1 MPGARF
7 AWRVCPSLTLAALAL
22 SATASGPAAE
32 TGLARVP
39 PGSARAVLASERFLG
54 APYVLSPLGEGS
66 GPDPDARFRL
76 DAFDCVT
83 LVETALAFANAAS
96 APEAARLLDDIRYD
110 GPPDFDHRNHYL
122 EAQWLPAN
130 VKKGWIAAVTR
141 EIAGPLAVT
150 TGKRLDA
157 GGWRA
162 AERAGHVL
170 PALPKDRR
178 PLGDFRLDLVPLAR
192 VPEIAPRI
200 PPGTILLV
208 VREDRPQRPYRVTHL
223 GIVVAGND
231 GARWLRHASDAP
243 GAMRVRDER
252 LDRFLAR
259 NARYQGWPVSGVSL
273 YAIRDNTARAREILS
288 FSPGPAAARS
298 PAP

>member
-1 MPGARF
+1 M
-7 AWRVCPSLTLAALAL
+7 WLSLTLALAMAAAGSPPEEALAR
-22 SATASGPAAE
+22 APAGA
-32 TGLARVP
+32 P
-39 PGSARAVLASERFLG
+39 RAVLASRWFLG
-54 APYVLSPLGEGS
+54 ARYAVSPLGEGS
-66 GPDPDARFRL
+66 GPDPDPRFRL

-83 LVETALAFANAAS
+83 LVETAIAFANAGGA
-96 APEAARLLDDIRYD
+96 AEAARLLDDIRYD

-122 EAQWLPAN
+122 EAQGLPSN
-130 VKKGWIAAVTR
+130 VRKGWIAPATR

-157 GGWRA
+157 GAWRA

-170 PALPKDRR
+170 AALSPDRR
-178 PLGDFRLDLVPLAR
+178 PLGDFRLDMVPLAR

-208 VREDRPQRPYRVTHL
+208 VRQDRPRRPYRVTHL
-223 GIVVAGND
+223 GIVVAGRD
-231 GARWLRHASDAP
+231 GSRWLRHASDVP
-243 GAMRVRDER
+243 GALRVRDER

-273 YAIRDNTARAREILS
+273 YAIRDNAARAREILAA
-288 FSPGPAAARS
+288 PPARAAAR
-298 PAP
+298 

>member
-22 SATASGPAAE
+22 AAAPSVSDAQA
-32 TGLARVP
+32 GLAGVP
-39 PGSARAVLASERFLG
+39 PGRERAVLASERFLG
-54 APYVLSPLGEGS
+54 APYLLSPLGEGS
-66 GPDPDARFRL
+66 GPDPDPRFRL

-83 LVETALAFANAAS
+83 LVETTVAFANAAS
-96 APEAARLLDDIRYD
+96 AAEAARLLDDIRYD

-130 VKKGWIAAVTR
+130 VRKGWIAAVTR

-157 GGWRA
+157 GAWRA

-170 PALPKDRR
+170 PALSKEHR

-192 VPEIAPRI
+192 VAEVAPRI

-208 VREDRPQRPYRVTHL
+208 VREDRPRRPYRVTHL
-223 GIVVAGND
+223 GIVVVGKD

-252 LDRFLAR
+252 LDLFLAR

-273 YAIRDNTARAREILS
+273 YAIRDNTARAREIL
-288 FSPGPAAARS
+288 AAV
-298 PAP
+298 PAPSRDR